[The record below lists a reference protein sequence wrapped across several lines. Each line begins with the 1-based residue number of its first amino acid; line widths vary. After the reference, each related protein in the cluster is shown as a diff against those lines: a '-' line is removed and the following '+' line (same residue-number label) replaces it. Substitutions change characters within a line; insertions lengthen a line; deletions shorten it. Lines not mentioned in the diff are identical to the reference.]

1 MRSFPR
7 KRIKLPSIIPN
18 LSADRQR
25 RTVKGT
31 NFSDQNGLH
40 DILGM
45 GMGVEREGDEQRSMN
60 VSGKEFAKG

>member
-1 MRSFPR
+1 
-7 KRIKLPSIIPN
+7 LG
-18 LSADRQR
+18 DHQG

-45 GMGVEREGDEQRSMN
+45 GTGVEREGDEQRSMN